1 MTLAAWVV
9 GALISNLLVA
19 SVLGFVAWRV
29 SRRGRHPALAHA
41 LWVLVLV
48 KLVTPPVV
56 DLPVLPQA
64 MDPTALVDALEGDWF
79 PRALDGV
86 AASAAVPE
94 PVRVADG
101 TAAGAFEAQ
110 SSPSPLVLLVATL
123 ASAWALG
130 ALISLV
136 RTGLQRR
143 RLATL
148 FAQAATP
155 PESTRRRAD
164 ELAGRLGLPAAPPVR
179 VVGASISPL
188 LWSGAGRARIV
199 LPAELLDD
207 LPPAQLDALL
217 LHELAHF
224 ARRDHWV
231 RLAELAVGAL
241 YWWFPPVSWARRQLR
256 EVEEQCCDA
265 WVVAARPEGARDYAE
280 ALLGTLAFLE
290 RGRSNPHSSVAT
302 AAVTTNELTRR
313 LTMIMERHGAP
324 RLSPGARLAALVLA
338 VVVLPAAPTVIAD
351 EAVQDPASPPATPQ
365 VQDVTA
371 FTQPPAP
378 VAEPIQVADASADD
392 ERAAKKAA
400 KLAARDA
407 KKQEKKAARAAKKE
421 GKADASAQAG
431 RAKKG
436 QAAADAKVGKK
447 AKAAGDAKVAKK
459 AKAAGD
465 AKVAKK
471 AKAAGDAKVAKKARA
486 AGDAKV
492 AKKAKNAAN
501 AKAAKT
507 DKGAADAKAA
517 RKNKGAG
524 DAKAGKKAKSA
535 ADAKS
540 AKKAKAAGDAKAAK
554 QAKSAAKA
562 KAAKKARSAAG
573 AKPSPKGKAAAKA
586 KAAKESKSAQKAKP
600 GAKAKAARN
609 QADKKGEAKAAKK
622 KADAKAAKTKAK
634 AKAAKK
640 EAAAE
645 ARAQKKAAS
654 KAERAAKKA
663 EHRAGDEPVDAML
676 QDA

>member
-19 SVLGFVAWRV
+19 SVLGLVAWRV

-56 DLPVLPQA
+56 DLPVLPQG
-64 MDPTALVDALEGDWF
+64 MDPAALVGALEEGWHS
-79 PRALDGV
+79 RALNGEP
-86 AASAAVPE
+86 AGAAVTE
-94 PVRVADG
+94 PVLLAEA
-101 TAAGAFEAQ
+101 TSAGAPHAK
-110 SSPSPLVLLVATL
+110 ATL
-123 ASAWALG
+123 SPVVVFVGALAGAWALG
-130 ALISLV
+130 ALVSLV
-136 RTGLQRR
+136 RTCSQRR
-143 RLATL
+143 RLGAL
-148 FAQAATP
+148 FAQAAAP
-155 PESTRRRAD
+155 PESTRRRAQ
-164 ELAGRLGLPAAPPVR
+164 ELAGRLGLTSAPPVR

-207 LPPAQLDALL
+207 LPSSQLDALL
-217 LHELAHF
+217 LHELAHY

-241 YWWFPPVSWARRQLR
+241 YWWFPPVTWVRRQLR

-290 RGRSNPHSSVAT
+290 RGRSDPLSPVAT

-313 LTMIMERHGAP
+313 LTMIMDRHGAP

-338 VVVLPAAPTVIAD
+338 VVVLPAGPTVIAD
-351 EAVQDPASPPATPQ
+351 EAVQDPASPA

-378 VAEPIQVADASADD
+378 AAEPVQIADAPADDD

-400 KLAARDA
+400 KQAA
-407 KKQEKKAARAAKKE
+407 KKQEKEEKKAARAAKKA
-421 GKADASAQAG
+421 GKRDASAKAG
-431 RAKKG
+431 SAKKG
-436 QAAADAKVGKK
+436 RAAVDV
-447 AKAAGDAKVAKK
+447 KVAKK

-465 AKVAKK
+465 AKAGKKAKGAAETKAAKSAK
-471 AKAAGDAKVAKKARA
+471 AKAAAKGKSKGKADAREAKKA
-486 AGDAKV
+486 
-492 AKKAKNAAN
+492 
-501 AKAAKT
+501 
-507 DKGAADAKAA
+507 
-517 RKNKGAG
+517 KGAG
-524 DAKAGKKAKSA
+524 DAKAAKKAKGA
-535 ADAKS
+535 GDAKAAKKAKGAAMAKAAKKVDGAAEAKAS
-540 AKKAKAAGDAKAAK
+540 KTGKAAKKAKASAAAKGAAKAKAAK
-554 QAKSAAKA
+554 QAKSAADAKA
-562 KAAKKARSAAG
+562 SKKGKAAKKAKAG
-573 AKPSPKGKAAAKA
+573 ADAKG
-586 KAAKESKSAQKAKP
+586 
-600 GAKAKAARN
+600 ARKKN
-609 QADKKGEAKAAKK
+609 DKKNEAKDAKR
-622 KADAKAAKTKAK
+622 KADAKAGKTKAK
-634 AKAAKK
+634 EKAAKK

-645 ARAQKKAAS
+645 ARAAKKAAT

-663 EHRAGDEPVDAML
+663 DRRAKDEPVDAML